1 MFIPFN
7 THYNTG
13 VFILKIPVPYSRQ
26 KSQNIWPLVSQKSCL
41 FIDKSV

>member
-26 KSQNIWPLVSQKSCL
+26 KSWPLVSQKSCL